1 MSYLTVQ
8 ETSRGDYPEPPPL
21 VPCRLLMTWMRE
33 SLPRR
38 LIMVSQLYLYKGFVF
53 IFSFFLRYSYVF
65 LTLIGHIFTFVTM
78 LLCHCRFK

>member
-21 VPCRLLMTWMRE
+21 VPCRLLMTWTRE

-38 LIMVSQLYLYKGFVF
+38 LIMVSQLYSYKGFVF
-53 IFSFFLRYSYVF
+53 IFSFFFKVLLYVPY
-65 LTLIGHIFTFVTM
+65 TYKPHIYICNNAPLPLQV
-78 LLCHCRFK
+78 

>member
-21 VPCRLLMTWMRE
+21 VPCLLLMTWMRE
-33 SLPRR
+33 SLPRH

-53 IFSFFLRYSYVF
+53 IFSFFFKV
-65 LTLIGHIFTFVTM
+65 
-78 LLCHCRFK
+78 LLCVPYTYRPHIYICNNAPLPLQV